1 MLLENTLTNWSAT
14 KLDHYNE
21 CPYRVY
27 LKYIKRVPEPPP
39 NPKYEVKR
47 QRGILFHD
55 NLRDCINDGAPV
67 PRELMDFEEII
78 DGYRALGAV
87 AERVDHTATQEL
99 EARQHGEGLGLQG
112 VADQDGRG
120 LVPLLVDGGLA
131 AAQVVIVHRRQV
143 VVDQRIAVDELH
155 RRRHPHRAVAG
166 DAEQAGAGHDQEGT
180 QPLAAA
186 QACVAHRLEQ
196 LGLGGVG
203 HRQEMVD
210 FLLDQFCRFAHG
222 GGEFVRHYSI
232 RAGSAPI
239 EPSAATVIR
248 STFAWASRSLASQW
262 RRRAVPRS

>member
-87 AERVDHTATQEL
+87 AEVDEFFDKQWKPHPQW
-99 EARQHGEGLGLQG
+99 QG
-112 VADQDGRG
+112 HWLVVKKDVRI
-120 LVPLLVDGGLA
+120 LVP
-131 AAQVVIVHRRQV
+131 
-143 VVDQRIAVDELH
+143 
-155 RRRHPHRAVAG
+155 
-166 DAEQAGAGHDQEGT
+166 
-180 QPLAAA
+180 
-186 QACVAHRLEQ
+186 
-196 LGLGGVG
+196 
-203 HRQEMVD
+203 
-210 FLLDQFCRFAHG
+210 
-222 GGEFVRHYSI
+222 GEFVLIADWKTGKKHGNEYKHYRQMQLYAVSEYVLDPGFPEYTVELQYLDQKDTWQHTFKPHELEKAWRDFDREANVMFNDRMFRPRPSI
-232 RAGSAPI
+232 VVCRYCPFNSKNGSGACAV
-239 EPSAATVIR
+239 AA
-248 STFAWASRSLASQW
+248 L
-262 RRRAVPRS
+262 